1 MEYSFAYILDLP
13 AALGS
18 EAALELLS
26 IEGEAPTPEAR
37 AALAARLARVPESA
51 GWPELARHRLAE
63 VAMSAGDGALDA
75 LLGRLE
81 RLDVLVCAPPAL
93 PRSVALAQRLDEQ
106 VAGPSSLLQVARAWM
121 HSRGGGRL
129 VAVAPEG
136 DSQAAS
142 MVREALAALVRRLAE
157 ASGPGIRIN
166 LLCPQ
171 GASSASVA
179 DCARFLA
186 GGAGRALNGQ
196 VLTLTLPP

>member
-1 MEYSFAYILDLP
+1 MRKRVLIAGGGELIE
-13 AALGS
+13 AL
-18 EAALELLS
+18 
-26 IEGEAPTPEAR
+26 AR
-37 AALAARLARVPESA
+37 AFLEEGASVALLTPDAASLEHVLDGLGGE
-51 GWPELARHRLAE
+51 RHDRFGK
-63 VAMSAGDGALDA
+63 VAGDGALDA

-81 RLDVLVCAPPAL
+81 RLDVLVCAPPTL
-93 PRSVALAQRLDEQ
+93 PRSVPLAQRLSEQ

-179 DCARFLA
+179 DCARFLS